1 MLIKIDFQSETPI
14 YLQLYQEIIKGLAI
28 KKLQPGDPLPSVRVL
43 SQDLGINMHT
53 VNKTY
58 SLLKQDGF
66 IQIHRQKGVEIN
78 PDNMPIVDEEFIIR
92 LQETLEPLIT
102 EGIVRGLNK
111 EDFLKEC
118 IVLYDHF
125 QKESEKIWT
134 QKSCI

>member
-125 QKESEKIWT
+125 QKESEKI
-134 QKSCI
+134 